1 LFSARSPQHWLEIF
15 RGYYVPVLKAFA
27 AIDPEAREAIEADL
41 YALLDTINVAE
52 DGTLVVPGEYLEVVV
67 TKR

>member
-1 LFSARSPQHWLEIF
+1 MHE
-15 RGYYVPVLKAFA
+15 PVL
-27 AIDPEAREAIEADL
+27 AREAIEADL